1 MSPSK
6 KFLLAY
12 SKTGP
17 IDGFPCIFI
26 YDTVTFKKLN
36 QIAISDA
43 QIDSVEFSGQSNMLL
58 VVSST
63 QQGSEA
69 TTSTL
74 TVWDFMDG
82 HKDIFC
88 KSMIPIGIEATCW
101 NPYLAKNADEFVS
114 ISDRSYHYWRI
125 TPNLQMQ
132 YQEGELPK
140 KQHEGF
146 KDNSDKLTCLSFVKP
161 D

>member
-1 MSPSK
+1 
-6 KFLLAY
+6 
-12 SKTGP
+12 
-17 IDGFPCIFI
+17 
-26 YDTVTFKKLN
+26 
-36 QIAISDA
+36 
-43 QIDSVEFSGQSNMLL
+43 MLL

-63 QQGSEA
+63 KQGEEA
-69 TTSTL
+69 LTSTL

-88 KSMIPIGIEATCW
+88 KSMIPIAITETCW
-101 NPYLAKNADEFVS
+101 NPYLALNSDEFVS

-146 KDNSDKLTCLSFVKP
+146 RDNTDKLTCLTFVKP

>member
-12 SKTGP
+12 SRTGP

-63 QQGSEA
+63 KQGEEA
-69 TTSTL
+69 VTSTL

-88 KSMIPIGIEATCW
+88 KSMIPIGIKETCW
-101 NPYLAKNADEFVS
+101 NPYLALNADEFVS
-114 ISDRSYHYWRI
+114 ISERSYHYWRI
-125 TPNLQMQ
+125 TPDLQM
-132 YQEGELPK
+132 
-140 KQHEGF
+140 
-146 KDNSDKLTCLSFVKP
+146 
-161 D
+161 